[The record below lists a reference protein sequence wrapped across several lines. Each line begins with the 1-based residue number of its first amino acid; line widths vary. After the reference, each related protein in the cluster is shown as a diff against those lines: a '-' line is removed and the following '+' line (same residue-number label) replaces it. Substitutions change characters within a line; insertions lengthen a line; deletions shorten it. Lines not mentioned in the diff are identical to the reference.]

1 MHLKWGTVGEG
12 EKGMG
17 RKGGGQYTANQ
28 GSEWTG
34 IRATTQRRDFQ
45 VSKGRV
51 PRNKGRDFQATKGG
65 LSKGLGHAPPCI
77 YCASCVYI
85 VLIVYT

>member
-1 MHLKWGTVGEG
+1 MHFRRETVGEG

-17 RKGGGQYTANQ
+17 SKGGEGQYTANQ
-28 GSEWTG
+28 GSERTG

-51 PRNKGRDFQATKGG
+51 PRNKGRDFQATKRDYQ
-65 LSKGLGHAPPCI
+65 KDWACTP
-77 YCASCVYI
+77 VYI
-85 VLIVYT
+85 SS

>member
-1 MHLKWGTVGEG
+1 M
-12 EKGMG
+12 
-17 RKGGGQYTANQ
+17 
-28 GSEWTG
+28 
-34 IRATTQRRDFQ
+34 TQRRDFQ

-77 YCASCVYI
+77 YHANCVYI
-85 VLIVYT
+85 VLIKDCV